1 MKKIFAILMAMCMLF
16 ACVACTNNN
25 NSTNPT
31 TPGGNSGPKDIHEY
45 VKTKYGDHLLLRE
58 ETDTMVRYFD
68 DQAKVTVVAYT
79 VDYLTTTLGMDA
91 SQFTGK
97 WADNGYFRYARAD
110 FDEYYKQFFTGDY
123 GNSKLIL
130 VCDATAFP
138 SAMTTDRTVA
148 ENMADYKSQVGMTAY
163 LLTDKE
169 LDSATLNT
177 IIDAVTDA
185 GHRMI
190 LRVAIVSAAD
200 QVNYDYTNIVSS
212 WANMNQYVNEMIN
225 MN

>member
-16 ACVACTNNN
+16 ACVACSNN
-25 NSTNPT
+25 NSTDPT
-31 TPGGNSGPKDIHEY
+31 TPGTTNQPKDIHEY

-58 ETDTMVRYFD
+58 ETDTMARYFD

-79 VDYLTTTLGMDA
+79 VDYLTTQMGMDA

-97 WADNGYFRYARAD
+97 WADNGYFRYARSD
-110 FDEYYKQFFTGDY
+110 FDEYYKQFFAGDY
-123 GNSKLIL
+123 GTSKVIL

-148 ENMADYKSQVGMTAY
+148 ENMADYKSQIGVTAY

-169 LDSATLNT
+169 LDSAALND
-177 IIDAVTDA
+177 IIDAVTAAD
-185 GHRMI
+185 HMMI
-190 LRVAIVSAAD
+190 LRVAIVPAAD
-200 QVNYDYTNIVSS
+200 QANYDYTNIVSS
-212 WANMNQYVNEMIN
+212 WATMNQYVNEMIN